1 MMKGLDR
8 WQWKKDNAYRTGQD
22 RTGQDRTGQDRTGQ
36 DRTGQA

>member
-22 RTGQDRTGQDRTGQ
+22 RTGQDRTGLIVLLEEET
-36 DRTGQA
+36 